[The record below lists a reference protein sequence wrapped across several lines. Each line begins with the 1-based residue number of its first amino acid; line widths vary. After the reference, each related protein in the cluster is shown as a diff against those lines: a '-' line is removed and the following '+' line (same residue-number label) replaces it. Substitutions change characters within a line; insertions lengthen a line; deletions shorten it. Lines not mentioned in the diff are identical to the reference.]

1 MGLCLQVTWSS
12 RVQAAPQCCLFCP
25 QSAAGWAGHR
35 WSLRHCQPGWRALP
49 CSSRELLPPLEPS
62 GIICPLAD
70 GGAAWG
76 AQGAQPRAAP
86 STAQFAPCRQPRAA
100 GACTRQR
107 WGARLCAGP
116 GGGKHNKDW
125 FTLHRCGKPERPGPT
140 EPLAL
145 ERVLQHRDELW
156 QNPPSSLNYHPQNII
171 TLTEGKLRHRM
182 GTGRELQPV
191 ELCKCLPCAGQ
202 GGPRD
207 AALHTQCQS

>member
-1 MGLCLQVTWSS
+1 MPPPPFPGRTVTAQKADYKSLMGDCCAGLWHCLGATWGCVCRSPGA
-12 RVQAAPQCCLFCP
+12 QGFKLPP
-25 QSAAGWAGHR
+25 SAACSAPSLLLAGHR

-100 GACTRQR
+100 GACRRQR
-107 WGARLCAGP
+107 WGARLCVRP

-156 QNPPSSLNYHPQNII
+156 QNHHP
-171 TLTEGKLRHRM
+171 H
-182 GTGRELQPV
+182 
-191 ELCKCLPCAGQ
+191 
-202 GGPRD
+202 
-207 AALHTQCQS
+207 